1 MTGEA
6 EGQKKNMLIAI
17 ATAAVLIVALYLIV
31 VIVIPYFYGDKDC
44 NSPYTTST
52 CISAPLTVD
61 CSGNSITILYR
72 GGEDASALTNL
83 SIKVDD
89 MQPLFMNVTAGSQ
102 IFIVPKSTGTVEGH
116 HLLIVSERANGLL
129 MVERDRMVKCP

>member
-1 MTGEA
+1 MADG
-6 EGQKKNMLIAI
+6 GDVRKKNMLFKI

-44 NSPYTTST
+44 NSPFTTST
-52 CISAPLTVD
+52 CISATLTIG
-61 CSGNSITILYR
+61 CSGNSITVLYR

-83 SIKVDD
+83 SIQIDD
-89 MQPLFMNVTAGSQ
+89 MQPLFMNVNAGSQ
-102 IFIVPKSTGTVEGH
+102 IIIVPKSTGTSAGH
-116 HLLIVSERANGLL
+116 QLLIVSERANGLR